1 MWGSGLEA
9 VVKESQ
15 YRIKIK
21 VFYQYRQWLQLLLS
35 LLVLHADG
43 AADEDDDEDHNGRGY
58 GGEDDGDDVI
68 TFKVFNNRKLN
79 ITKVVQLPM
88 ISTGQFSTHWL
99 GTSMVLPSRS
109 VRLS

>member
-1 MWGSGLEA
+1 MKG
-9 VVKESQ
+9 SQ

-35 LLVLHADG
+35 LLVLHTDG

-58 GGEDDGDDVI
+58 CGEDDGDDVI

-79 ITKVVQLPM
+79 ITKVVQLPI

-99 GTSMVLPSRS
+99 GTSMVFPSRS